1 MCFFSIHCSSWV
13 LPPNQFRQQ
22 QQKKYCYYSVLN
34 MTYPPSLILLQS
46 LPEIYKNQ
54 LIPGPGLVPPDIP
67 QQSTEWVISWP
78 PAKLINT
85 TSDRLKSQLESS
97 KILCHHLC
105 TIKVH
110 WSLWQIA
117 HKQPM
122 GPNNVSG
129 CWQVYLFNDK
139 APFSITRYPF
149 KTKSAGK
156 SSWYESAVS
165 PAITLQIFYQV
176 I

>member
-1 MCFFSIHCSSWV
+1 MWFFSIHCSSWV
-13 LPPNQFRQQ
+13 LPPNQFRQKKNTAIIQ
-22 QQKKYCYYSVLN
+22 SWIWHTHLHSSYYNHCQKSIKSVNPRSRACSTRHPSAKHWVSNILTTPK
-34 MTYPPSLILLQS
+34 TYQ
-46 LPEIYKNQ
+46 Y
-54 LIPGPGLVPPDIP
+54 
-67 QQSTEWVISWP
+67 
-78 PAKLINT
+78 
-85 TSDRLKSQLESS
+85 TSDRLKSQLESG
-97 KILCHHLC
+97 KILCHHLR